1 MKHLLV
7 LPLLTA
13 ALFGSL
19 DESAERVFKKEA
31 QTQPLCLPPRKALK
45 VFTLKPKYKMKGV
58 PAIEPDAKS
67 RRKQYLRLDC
77 LETDVPRGL
86 EFSENFSSNIA
97 LSRFVKL
104 VGQFGFSEKI
114 IGNRRDK
121 EKNTPLPNTISNK
134 FKYDFGFN
142 FDVPASPVIV
152 EGLLETTAKSSY
164 VMNGWKPKLKGSEAR
179 EFEKVTLKFKVK
191 Y

>member
-1 MKHLLV
+1 MKHLML
-7 LPLLTA
+7 LPLLTVFLSA
-13 ALFGSL
+13 SL
-19 DESAERVFKKEA
+19 DKSAERIFKKEA
-31 QTQPLCLPPRKALK
+31 QTQPLCLPPRKQMQ
-45 VFTLKPKYKMKGV
+45 VFYLKPKCKMKGV
-58 PAIEPDAKS
+58 PAVEPDERK
-67 RRKQYLRLDC
+67 RRKQYLRRDC
-77 LETDVPRGL
+77 LELDVPRGL
-86 EFSENFSSNIA
+86 EFSEDFTGKIA

-121 EKNTPLPNTISNK
+121 KENTPLPNTLSNK

-164 VMNGWKPKLKGSEAR
+164 VMNGWKPKLKNAEGR
-179 EFEKVTLKFKVK
+179 EFEKVPLKFTVA